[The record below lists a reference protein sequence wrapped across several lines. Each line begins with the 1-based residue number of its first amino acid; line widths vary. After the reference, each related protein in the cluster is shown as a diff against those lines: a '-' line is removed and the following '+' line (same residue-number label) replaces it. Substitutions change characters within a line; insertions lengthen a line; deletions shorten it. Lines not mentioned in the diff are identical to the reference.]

1 VNQDA
6 LSVDLPKAS
15 TGGDVQEIFSVVLSA
30 SGQTQVDGEA
40 VVSDD
45 EVLPRARAAQRANRE
60 LRAVIKADGAVM
72 HARVMSVLDA
82 LREAFVSKVCARGAR
97 SRRGRRHEGTG
108 CGASRC
114 LAIQATGSAARRGAA
129 RWQNDGS
136 RP

>member
-1 VNQDA
+1 MNQDA

-82 LREAFVSKVCARGAR
+82 LREAFVSKVCAR

>member
-1 VNQDA
+1 MNQDA

-72 HARVMSVLDA
+72 HAGVMI
-82 LREAFVSKVCARGAR
+82 CARGAR